1 MITVLVIA
9 LSPLLVF
16 TLRAA
21 ICYRYRLHT
30 WARMTISYGICAQ
43 ILVLFV
49 SRLDNLS
56 CLFLYIHLKL
66 KKFKKETIS
75 GRYAHFWFYSIGSLN
90 QFELIKY
97 LSIQQIWTRI
107 NIFLPRQRQDVNWF
121 ISTCQ
126 ASSIN
131 LSICKPFLV
140 VWSQFCINESAYAS
154 PNKMFK
160 PHICLAT
167 FVASFIKFRFDVKE
181 HVYIV

>member
-9 LSPLLVF
+9 LLTTACLHSPRGHLLHISSSYMGENDNLVRH
-16 TLRAA
+16 LR
-21 ICYRYRLHT
+21 INFGFIRLK
-30 WARMTISYGICAQ
+30 AGLFI
-43 ILVLFV
+43 LFV
-49 SRLDNLS
+49 LMNW
-56 CLFLYIHLKL
+56 KL
-66 KKFKKETIS
+66 KILKKATIS

-121 ISTCQ
+121 ISTRQ
-126 ASSIN
+126 FVN

>member
-66 KKFKKETIS
+66 TNFKKETIS

-97 LSIQQIWTRI
+97 LLIQQIWTRI
-107 NIFLPRQRQDVNWF
+107 NIFLLRQRQDVNWF
-121 ISTCQ
+121 ISTLKFF
-126 ASSIN
+126 N
-131 LSICKPFLV
+131 LSICKPFFV
-140 VWSQFCINESAYAS
+140 VWSKFFINESAYAL
-154 PNKMFK
+154 PKKMFK
-160 PHICLAT
+160 KRPSLPQKCLPKKCT
-167 FVASFIKFRFDVKE
+167 KK
-181 HVYIV
+181 